1 MALEQLSD
9 VVQRC
14 EALPDDSYTSD
25 DHDVFTIAGRTCI
38 EEGNSPQVLSI
49 VLDDKNQNI
58 VRSMGWNLLPPL
70 IRVLLKKEDKHLPQ
84 CLAIFNH
91 LLETCR
97 PKELL
102 IGLLEQLEHD
112 DPDGIA
118 ERLRLLLNPLQ
129 KVLLRLGSRK
139 ASSLGMTLSS
149 VLDQLAK
156 LPIPNTKEQEEHDV
170 FSLCR
175 CCTDLI
181 QFVRP
186 FVQETRLNQ
195 SGDDQL
201 ENSHRTASGQDEGA
215 EEELRTELLKFCM
228 KTLSQPLLDV
238 QIRDPE
244 TLPLSPLRSFASEIL
259 DILAA
264 VGESLPCLVFH
275 PLLKK
280 KEVPGFLEE
289 EVRYPKNS
297 LASLAHLVFVHH
309 LSADT
314 FPSVFS
320 PVFCLRSNMEHI
332 SILLSRT
339 EDSRIQKGLELYE
352 KSLVRVEDG
361 SLPADLLEIKTFL
374 TVPQNLVKVMTICPK
389 HDLRTKGL
397 KVFQLSIDKFNAEA
411 KYRFFQYILR
421 TSNHS
426 GVEGY
431 TIKNIKNQVDAALQ
445 PGNSNIWFEGV
456 HLLPLLRKVFSLPDG
471 PETDLLQ
478 YLDRVMESLNLLR
491 YLVIRD
497 KVTENQTGIW
507 TELYKIEDTFM
518 KPLRVGLNMSRA
530 HYERELQD
538 TMESKRKK
546 TKEES
551 VLSVSV
557 GGERLPKMTS
567 ESQIQALHS
576 ALHTFDMIESVLVRI
591 EELIE
596 VKDGLESAG
605 EPHPLRA

>member
-14 EALPDDSYTSD
+14 QALPDDSYSSE
-25 DHDVFTIAGRTCI
+25 DHDVFTVAGRSCI
-38 EEGNSPQVLSI
+38 EEGHSPQVLSI
-49 VLDDKNQNI
+49 VLDEKNQSV

-70 IRVLLKKEDKHLPQ
+70 VQVLLRKDDKHLPQ

-91 LLETCR
+91 LLETCG

-102 IGLLEQLEHD
+102 IGLLELLEHD
-112 DPDGIA
+112 DADRIA
-118 ERLRLLLNPLQ
+118 ESFHLLLNPLQ
-129 KVLLRLGSRK
+129 KVLLRLGGRK

-156 LPIPNTKEQEEHDV
+156 LPVPDTKEQEEDDV
-170 FSLCR
+170 FSLGR
-175 CCTDLI
+175 CCADLAR
-181 QFVRP
+181 FVGP
-186 FVQETRLNQ
+186 FAQEARLNQ
-195 SGDDQL
+195 STKD
-201 ENSHRTASGQDEGA
+201 
-215 EEELRTELLKFCM
+215 ELRTELLKFCM
-228 KTLSQPLLDV
+228 KTLSHPLLDV
-238 QIRDPE
+238 QIWDPD
-244 TLPLSPLRSFASEIL
+244 TLPLSPLRTFAAEIL
-259 DILAA
+259 DILGA
-264 VGESLPCLVFH
+264 VGESLPGLVFH

-297 LASLAHLVFVHH
+297 LACLAHLVFVHH
-309 LSADT
+309 LAADT

-320 PVFCLRSNMEHI
+320 PVFCLRCNMEHI
-332 SILLSRT
+332 SILLSR
-339 EDSRIQKGLELYE
+339 
-352 KSLVRVEDG
+352 LVRVEDG
-361 SLPADLLEIKTFL
+361 SLPADLLAIKTFL

-397 KVFQLSIDKFNAEA
+397 KVFQLSIDKFNTEA
-411 KYRFFQYILR
+411 KYRFFQYMLR
-421 TSNHS
+421 TSSHS

-431 TIKNIKNQVDAALQ
+431 IIKNIKNQIDAALQ
-445 PGNSNIWFEGV
+445 PGNGNIWFEGV

-478 YLDRVMESLNLLR
+478 YLDRFMESLNLLR

-497 KVTENQTGIW
+497 KVTENQTGVW

-518 KPLRVGLNMSRA
+518 KPLRVGVNMSRA
-530 HYERELQD
+530 HYEQELQD
-538 TMESKRKK
+538 TRKK
-546 TKEES
+546 KKKNTKGHKDS

-557 GGERLPKMTS
+557 GGEKLPKMTS

-591 EELIE
+591 EELVE
-596 VKDGLESAG
+596 VKDSLETAG
-605 EPHPLRA
+605 EPQLLRA